1 MGKTLTLTLIPAV
14 AAVFFSFLAWV
25 SLTLIEVDK
34 RTATTVVKVEQNYDM
49 IKPMWEA
56 FVHSRKIA
64 RAHAESSHR
73 PETR

>member
-1 MGKTLTLTLIPAV
+1 MGKTIALTLVPAGV
-14 AAVFFSFLAWV
+14 VVFFSFLAWT

>member
-1 MGKTLTLTLIPAV
+1 MGKTLTLTFIPAV

-56 FVHSRKIA
+56 FIQSRKIA

>member
-1 MGKTLTLTLIPAV
+1 MGKTLTLALVPAV
-14 AAVFFSFLAWV
+14 AAVFFSFLAWT

-56 FVHSRKIA
+56 FVRDRALAKGRAFSRA
-64 RAHAESSHR
+64 GAED
-73 PETR
+73 